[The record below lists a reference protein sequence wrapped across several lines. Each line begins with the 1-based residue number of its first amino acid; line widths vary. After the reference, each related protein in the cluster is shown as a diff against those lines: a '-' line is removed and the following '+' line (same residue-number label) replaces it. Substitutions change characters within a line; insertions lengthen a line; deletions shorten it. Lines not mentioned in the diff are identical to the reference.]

1 MTPRTLVLPKL
12 GLTMTEGT
20 IVEWQVG
27 EGRRFAAGD
36 TLSVIEND
44 KAATELVSE
53 ENGVLDRILVNAG
66 ESAPVGAVLAEW
78 HDDGVSSGQVSPPG
92 DNDPDVLV
100 RRNRRASEAMAAEIA
115 PPRSARSATG
125 QGGEAAGRLRISPY
139 ARRLALRHGV
149 SPLEL
154 KGTGPAGRVKA
165 ADVERA
171 RARTES
177 LRHDR
182 AAGAPEKIPL
192 QQPVR
197 VMRPFVLA
205 ADLAFDADRRMAGF
219 APGAGLSSWILMA
232 AGHALGFYE
241 PLRRLVFITGNARI
255 EVPRGA
261 CRIAALQAALQSGGR
276 DAAVDDALA
285 VLDIPREGIRYLIAP
300 PAGGFW
306 AQLTAARADGNLSL
320 QLSADIARISPDAA
334 SNLLLAIKS
343 RLEDPCLMLL

>member
-1 MTPRTLVLPKL
+1 MTLRTLVLPKL

-20 IVEWQVG
+20 VVEWQVG
-27 EGRRFAAGD
+27 EGRSFAAGD

-44 KAATELVSE
+44 KAATELVAE
-53 ENGVLDRILVNAG
+53 ENGVLDRIFVNAG

-78 HDDGVSSGQVSPPG
+78 HDGGVSPGQVSPPG
-92 DNDPDVLV
+92 ENDPDVAV
-100 RRNRRASEAMAAEIA
+100 RRNGGACEAMAAEIA
-115 PPRSARSATG
+115 PPRSARSAAG

-154 KGTGPAGRVKA
+154 RGTGPGGRIKA
-165 ADVERA
+165 ADVERE
-171 RARTES
+171 RERTES
-177 LRHDR
+177 LRHDQ
-182 AAGAPEKIPL
+182 AAGVPETIPL
-192 QQPVR
+192 QRPAPVR
-197 VMRPFVLA
+197 RAFVLA

-219 APGAGLSSWILMA
+219 VPEAGLSSWILMA
-232 AGHALGFYE
+232 ARHALGPYE

-255 EVPRGA
+255 EIPRGA
-261 CRIAALQAALQSGGR
+261 CRIAALQAALQSEER
-276 DAAVDDALA
+276 DAIVDDALA
-285 VLDIPREGIRYLIAP
+285 VLDVPQEGIRYLMAP
-300 PAGGFW
+300 SVGDFW